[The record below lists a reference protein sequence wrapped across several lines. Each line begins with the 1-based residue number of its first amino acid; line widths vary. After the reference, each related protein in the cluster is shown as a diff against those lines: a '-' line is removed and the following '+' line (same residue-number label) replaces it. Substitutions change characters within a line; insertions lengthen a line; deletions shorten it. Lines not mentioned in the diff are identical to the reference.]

1 MPYAESEIRA
11 PMTTMGLWLRAR
23 LISRANSGRSPQRR
37 RGLDPQGVPTQSRP
51 ATYGTVIE
59 SIPVIAPPGTLSSFS
74 LSQYTG
80 ANTNS
85 VTLSPDEKTL
95 YVTNGNLNNIAV
107 VALNGSN
114 GETTMLWG

>member
-1 MPYAESEIRA
+1 
-11 PMTTMGLWLRAR
+11 
-23 LISRANSGRSPQRR
+23 
-37 RGLDPQGVPTQSRP
+37 
-51 ATYGTVIE
+51 VIE

-114 GETTMLWG
+114 VNDHVMGKLGLRRQFQVTNWTEYQLVLRFWTQHLSNLHACE